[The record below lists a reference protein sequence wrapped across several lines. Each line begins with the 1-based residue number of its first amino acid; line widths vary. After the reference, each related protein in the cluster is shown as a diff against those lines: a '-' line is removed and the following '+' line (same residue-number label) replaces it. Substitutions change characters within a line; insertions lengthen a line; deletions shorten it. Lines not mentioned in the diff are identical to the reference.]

1 MRINEGGNALAAIRP
16 TQSPTA
22 ASNSAAAFSA
32 IMTTANAAPAE
43 KDNSQPDFTSMTR
56 KEMFD
61 WMNGKII
68 GGEMSLDDSSAFL
81 GMTVRIPVEAGH
93 DAPLAL
99 DDREQV
105 NFVLMTQDGIAGA
118 RSRNDDMTRKMLETA
133 MQVMRH
139 DHGGRV
145 DLRT

>member
-1 MRINEGGNALAAIRP
+1 
-16 TQSPTA
+16 
-22 ASNSAAAFSA
+22 
-32 IMTTANAAPAE
+32 
-43 KDNSQPDFTSMTR
+43 
-56 KEMFD
+56 MFD